1 MNDKNT
7 TLQLNELSAQKMKV
21 DFDSFDI
28 TVKELVSMATTGLLD
43 IAPEYQRQFRW
54 DEVRQSEFIESIF
67 LGIPIPSLFTAAN
80 VDGSWE
86 LIDGVQRLS
95 TLIHFFADATV
106 HRDFNL
112 SEPLI
117 LKGLEKLESFNGS
130 TFFDLPVSVQTQFL
144 LRPLKV
150 IAVSDK
156 SDFDVRFD
164 LFERLNSGGVS
175 LTAQEIRSCIYRGSF
190 NIILKELSQSPDF
203 KHIMRLPEEAETNG
217 TREEMLLRFFAFLN
231 NYQAFDHSVV
241 GFLNDYMRS
250 ATDGFDYGR
259 NVKIFE
265 NTFSQLRE
273 ALPDGLTRG
282 RSTTPYNL
290 FEAVSVG
297 AALAIEQ
304 KGTLYKVDTDT
315 WVRSAEMKRLTTGA
329 TNSNPR
335 VRNRIE
341 YARDK
346 FLHE

>member
-1 MNDKNT
+1 MMDKTT

-54 DEVRQSEFIESIF
+54 DEVRQSEFVESIF

-80 VDGSWE
+80 ADGSWE

-95 TLIHFFADATV
+95 SLIHFIAEDDIRHTLS
-106 HRDFNL
+106 L
-112 SEPLI
+112 SEPLAME
-117 LKGLEKLESFNGS
+117 GLEKLKTFNGS
-130 TFFDLPVSVQTQFL
+130 TFADLPVSIQTQFL

-190 NIILKELSQSPDF
+190 NMLLKDLSQSADF
-203 KHIMRLPEEAETNG
+203 KHVMRLPEEAESNG
-217 TREEMLLRFFAFLN
+217 TREEMLLRFFAFFN
-231 NYQAFDHSVV
+231 NYQNFDHSVV
-241 GFLNDYMRS
+241 GFLNDFMRA
-250 ATDGFDYGR
+250 ATEGFDYGR
-259 NVKIFE
+259 NLEVFHR
-265 NTFSQLRE
+265 TFAQLRE
-273 ALPDGLTRG
+273 ALPHGLTRG
-282 RSTTPYNL
+282 RSTTPFNL
-290 FEAVSVG
+290 FEAISVG
-297 AALAIEQ
+297 AALAIAER
-304 KGTLYKVDTDT
+304 GSLYIAGAED

-335 VRNRIE
+335 VRDRIE

-346 FLHE
+346 FLNR